1 MEAAEQVPQHQ
12 VNPQDLVVG
21 EIYRI
26 HRIGDGQNYQNDT
39 IGTLQHLGTGQYS
52 AVTTYFPAFNRIN
65 NAYPDGVRNRTIN
78 ENTLIPYPSTLNT
91 YYKSGNTIKKD
102 KVSDAKDIPEKI
114 LYGYGGSSPIKRR
127 TVRRRRVHR
136 SIKRRNKSVTKSHVR

>member
-1 MEAAEQVPQHQ
+1 MAAEQVVPPHQ

-39 IGTLQHLGTGQYS
+39 IGTLKHLGTGQYS
-52 AVTTYFPAFNRIN
+52 AVITYFPAFNKIN
-65 NAYPDGVRNRTIN
+65 NAYPDGVRNRTIPP
-78 ENTLIPYPSTLNT
+78 NTLIPYPSTLHT
-91 YYKSGNTIKKD
+91 YFKSGKTI
-102 KVSDAKDIPEKI
+102 VLENLDIGNIPSK
-114 LYGYGGSSPIKRR
+114 LFNGYGGSSPIKRR
-127 TVRRRRVHR
+127 SVRRRRVHR